1 LTPQQFEQRSFAA
14 RLPPGGDDMD
24 ELFVEKVGPTE
35 FKLAGELDL
44 ARAGDLDA
52 FFERELP
59 EWGDVTFDL
68 EEVQFVDSAAIGVF
82 ARVAHGLEGRGRL
95 ILVSPTRAVRLALDT
110 VRLEVRDNI
119 EIRDGIP

>member
-1 LTPQQFEQRSFAA
+1 M
-14 RLPPGGDDMD
+14 DD
-24 ELFVEKVGPTE
+24 LFVEKVGPNE

-59 EWGDVTFDL
+59 EAGDVTMDL
-68 EEVQFVDSAAIGVF
+68 EEVSFMDSAAIGVF
-82 ARVAHGLEGRGRL
+82 ARVARTLEGRGRL

-110 VRLEVRDNI
+110 VNLEIRENIEVRDGA
-119 EIRDGIP
+119 EKLGE

>member
-1 LTPQQFEQRSFAA
+1 
-14 RLPPGGDDMD
+14 MD

-35 FKLAGELDL
+35 FKLAGDLDL

-59 EWGDVTFDL
+59 ESGDVTFDL

-82 ARVAHGLEGRGRL
+82 ARVARALEGKGRL

-110 VRLEVRDNI
+110 VQLDIRYNIEVRDGA
-119 EIRDGIP
+119 E